1 MLRHTLKE
9 IVGYRNIA
17 RMTHVCAGIV
27 YYEIN
32 VGDSAYQLALN
43 SMEDEWKSTYIY
55 SEFKAITLMRW
66 IRKAIETE
74 TLIQL
79 K

>member
-1 MLRHTLKE
+1 MLKHSLKQ
-9 IVGYRNIA
+9 IVENGNIA
-17 RMTHVCAGIV
+17 TLTHVCEGIV
-27 YYEIN
+27 YYQID
-32 VGDSAYQLALN
+32 VGDSAYQLSLN
-43 SMEDEWKSTYIY
+43 SMDDEWKATFLYP
-55 SEFKAITLMRW
+55 EFKAITLMRW

>member
-1 MLRHTLKE
+1 MLRHTLKR
-9 IVGYRNIA
+9 IVENGNMA
-17 RMTHVCAGIV
+17 EMTHVCAGIA
-27 YYEIN
+27 YYQIN
-32 VGDSAYQLALN
+32 VEDSAYQLAIN
-43 SMEDEWKSTYIY
+43 SMDDEWKSTHMYPK
-55 SEFKAITLMRW
+55 FKAITLMRW